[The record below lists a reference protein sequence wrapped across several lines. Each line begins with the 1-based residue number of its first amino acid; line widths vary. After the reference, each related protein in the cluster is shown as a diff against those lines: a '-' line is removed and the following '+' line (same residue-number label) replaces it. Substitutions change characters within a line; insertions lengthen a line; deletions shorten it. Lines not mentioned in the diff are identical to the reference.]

1 MGKSMVSKRSKGKVD
16 FKRKEDPEDPDKK
29 AVENNDEEEKI
40 VFIMKKCKV
49 MMPETNDSFIDSSF
63 LSDHSRRG
71 HFGQAKV
78 LEEETRWPAD
88 KGRVPGGGQGD

>member
-1 MGKSMVSKRSKGKVD
+1 MGKSMVSKRSRGKVD
-16 FKRKEDPEDPDKK
+16 FKRKEDPQDKK
-29 AVENNDEEEKI
+29 AVEDNDEEDKI

-49 MMPETNDSFIDSSF
+49 VRPGTNDSFIDSSF

-71 HFGQAKV
+71 HFGQTKV

-88 KGRVPGGGQGD
+88 KGGVPGRGQGD

>member
-1 MGKSMVSKRSKGKVD
+1 MVSKRSKGKVD
-16 FKRKEDPEDPDKK
+16 FKRKEDPQDPDKK

-49 MMPETNDSFIDSSF
+49 MPETNDSFIDSSF

-78 LEEETRWPAD
+78 LEEETRWAAD
-88 KGRVPGGGQGD
+88 KGGVPGGGQGD